1 MTKILAFDSM
11 YIVNPI
17 RNLYIGLISKILNG
31 KKSNDKTLILY
42 RLDKDN
48 VFLRDKRNIS
58 GTGIGVHN
66 DHIDALAIKFYR
78 KIEKSGSCE
87 TPSIRGL
94 QLYKLYTRQVKLKL
108 IGVLKCAHTIKR
120 LSIDSE
126 DNIEIIAD
134 KQTISIMK
142 EALFFLRYKPTNIKW
157 KSNGLLTVCV
167 TINSLIMRFA
177 ALVRMCA
184 SSSDLPDEY
193 FYRHI
198 DSSLPTVLINM
209 PKRRPEDF
217 FSTYVQELGNEF
229 NIILYSLGF
238 LQETPNN
245 YRRIRIKKVTGLLK
259 GSFSMKNLC
268 CNADSYIADIL
279 LIFKKHANLNRSIDV
294 VRSIYLKKIDIH
306 ISRLQTNVIDN
317 YLAIEA
323 RRRGVFILGDVM
335 EEVFYCDSAI
345 CSSEHEYTESLRLAL
360 SCSDKIEYRGGNSL
374 IRYRLKNFSKKQDHY
389 LHKLLN
395 IDFCKKII
403 FYASDPSKEESQR
416 YLTEKFIINY
426 FSQINELVLV
436 IKTHPQDNG
445 KISSYAYQDSK
456 QPANVILI
464 GDIAQKGKIISEHFR
479 IFDDFDFNT
488 ALSSSDGFLTAS
500 SSSILQALVIG
511 IKTGIIDKFN
521 NGFYDYLIKNKASKL
536 IYDKKTLKSF
546 LDAENSKVSDEIL
559 NYCGLMDNNHEFNL
573 GNHLK
578 ESLSELKKI

>member
-11 YIVNPI
+11 YIVSPI
-17 RNLYIGLISKILNG
+17 RNLYIGLISKILNR
-31 KKSNDKTLILY
+31 KKSDDKSLILY

-48 VFLRDKRNIS
+48 MFLRDKRNIS
-58 GTGIGVHN
+58 GSGIGVHN
-66 DHIDALAIKFYR
+66 DHIDALAIKFYK
-78 KIEKSGSCE
+78 KIEKSGTFE
-87 TPSIRGL
+87 TPSIKGL
-94 QLYKLYTRQVKLKL
+94 HLYKLYTRQVKLKL
-108 IGVLKCAHTIKR
+108 IGVLKCAHIIRR

-126 DNIEIIAD
+126 DNLEIIAD
-134 KQTISIMK
+134 RQTISIMK
-142 EALFFLRYKPTNIKW
+142 EALFFLEYHPTDIKW
-157 KSNGLLTVCV
+157 KSHSLLTVCI

-177 ALVRMCA
+177 ALIRMYA
-184 SSSDLPDEY
+184 SPSDLPDEY

-198 DSSLPTVLINM
+198 DSDLPTVLINM

-217 FSTYVQELGNEF
+217 FLTYVQELGNEF

-245 YRRIRIKKVTGLLK
+245 YRRIRIKKVTGFLR
-259 GSFSMKNLC
+259 GSFSLKNLC

-294 VRSIYLKKIDIH
+294 VHSIYSKKIDVH
-306 ISRLQTNVIDN
+306 ISRLQTNVVDN

-335 EEVFYCDSAI
+335 EEIFYCDSAI

-360 SCSDKIEYRGGNSL
+360 SCRDKIKYRGGSSL
-374 IRYRLKNFSKKQDHY
+374 IRYRLKNFDKKQDHY

-395 IDFCKKII
+395 IDFHKKII

-426 FSQINELVLV
+426 FSQINDLVLV

-445 KISSYAYQDSK
+445 KISNYAYQDGN
-456 QPANVILI
+456 QPVNVVLI
-464 GDIAQKGKIISEHFR
+464 GDFAQKGKIISKHFR
-479 IFDDFDFNT
+479 IFDEFDFNT
-488 ALSSSDGFLTAS
+488 ALSSCDGFLTAS

-521 NGFYDYLIKNKASKL
+521 NGFYDYLIKNKASTL
-536 IYDKKTLKSF
+536 IYDNKTMKSF
-546 LDAENSKVSDEIL
+546 LDAENTGVPDEIL
-559 NYCGLMDNNHEFNL
+559 KTCGLMDDNHEFNL

-578 ESLSELKKI
+578 ESLSELKKS